1 MIYKTV
7 EFSFIIQPIESITRQ
22 YVIGSFE
29 GYVYTV
35 IIYVKIA
42 WGYNFIRFLVDI
54 DCSYQ

>member
-1 MIYKTV
+1 MIYESV

-35 IIYVKIA
+35 IIYMKIA
-42 WGYNFIRFLVDI
+42 WRYNTISFLVDM
-54 DCSYQ
+54 DCPYQ